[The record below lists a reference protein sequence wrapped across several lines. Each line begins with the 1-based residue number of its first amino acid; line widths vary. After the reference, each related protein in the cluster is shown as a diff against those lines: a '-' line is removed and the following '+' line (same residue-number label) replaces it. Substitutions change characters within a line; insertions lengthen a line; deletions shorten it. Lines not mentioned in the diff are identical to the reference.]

1 MSLLELDEERFLDH
15 FDRLAFSLR
24 HALAGHPLFGLDAVA
39 RLAAALPI
47 DDVEHN
53 PGALPIGVDP
63 RAVPR
68 SNRTVGETLRS
79 IDGAGAWVA
88 LKYVEKVAPYGTLL
102 DRCLDEIRPLAA
114 RRAPGMCQPH
124 AFLFVSSPGA
134 VTPYHIDPEHNFLLQ
149 IRGRKRV
156 TVWDPAD
163 REAVSEQDL
172 ETFLSGGR
180 HRNLPWR
187 ESLAARGVRFELGP
201 GDGLH
206 IPVTAPH
213 WVQNL
218 EEVSVSLSVTF
229 RSDASEAR
237 EAVFKVNRLLR
248 ALSWTPAPVGRRPLV
263 DGVKGRA
270 FGVARRVAHLV
281 R

>member
-1 MSLLELDEERFLDH
+1 MRLLQLDEECFLDH
-15 FDRLAFSLR
+15 FDRLAFAHR
-24 HALAGHPLFGLDAVA
+24 HGLAAHPLFALDAVA

-47 DDVEHN
+47 EDVEHN
-53 PGALPIGVDP
+53 AGALPIGVDP

-68 SNRTVGETLRS
+68 SNRAVGETLAS
-79 IDGAGAWVA
+79 IDAAGAWVA
-88 LKYVEKVAPYGTLL
+88 LKYIEKVAPYGTLL
-102 DRCLDEIRPLAA
+102 ERCLAEIRPLAE
-114 RRAPGMCQPH
+114 RLAPGMCQPH
-124 AFLFVSSPGA
+124 AFLFVSSPRA

-163 REAVSEQDL
+163 RDAVSELDL
-172 ETFLSGGR
+172 EKFLSGGR

-187 ESLAARGVRFELGP
+187 EDLAARGVAFELGP

-218 EEVSVSLSVTF
+218 DEVSVSLSVTF
-229 RSDASEAR
+229 RSEVSEAR
-237 EAVFKVNRLLR
+237 EAVFKVNRMLR
-248 ALSWTPAPVGRRPLV
+248 ALRWAPAPVGRRPFV
-263 DGVKGRA
+263 DGIKGRA

>member
-1 MSLLELDEERFLDH
+1 MTLLEFDEESFLDH
-15 FDRLAFSLR
+15 FDRLAFSHR
-24 HALAGHPLFGLDAVA
+24 HALAGHPLLGLDAIG

-47 DDVEHN
+47 EDVEHN

-68 SNRTVGETLRS
+68 TSRTVGETLRA
-79 IDGAGAWVA
+79 IDSAGAWVA
-88 LKYVEKVAPYGTLL
+88 LKYIEKQAHYGTLL
-102 DRCLDEIRPLAA
+102 ERCLADIRPLTQKL
-114 RRAPGMCQPH
+114 APGLCQPH
-124 AFLFVSSPGA
+124 AFLFVSSPSA

-149 IRGRKRV
+149 IQGRKCV

-163 REAVSEQDL
+163 REAVSELDL
-172 ETFLSGGR
+172 ERFLSGGR
-180 HRNLPWR
+180 HRNLPWH
-187 ESLAARGVRFELGP
+187 EGLAGRGVRFELGP

-218 EEVSVSLSVTF
+218 DEVSVSLSVTF
-229 RSDASEAR
+229 RSEVSEAR

-248 ALSWTPAPVGRRPLV
+248 TLRLAPRPVGTWPLV
-263 DGVKGRA
+263 DGLKGRA